1 MTNQQRTIEIAPSD
15 EPLAL
20 RLLSAV
26 VLGWDRIPISMQGW
40 ILRDAFMMMNG
51 EQLDRPESL
60 MEFVYA
66 HRD

>member
-1 MTNQQRTIEIAPSD
+1 MTNQQRTIEIAASD

-66 HRD
+66 HRG